1 MKENK
6 WEPNIVIE
14 KLNASCNAKDFI
26 VGLDRY
32 NLSYQAFLRY
42 FEQKPVLVL
51 DDLIIGANFVYGWM
65 PTILDFY
72 HNGKDLNVALAAIN
86 KAKKAKKHQDLTDSD
101 LELLKSIVNNSFVGV
116 SKLLHCINPV
126 VFAIWDSRV
135 HRFLDEACGSN
146 RKTRDTNNLNNF
158 RAYHYLLDELE
169 CINGVVQIDFSNIDS
184 CIING
189 SGKFTTRRKIEL
201 RMFLAGSSS

>member
-6 WEPNIVIE
+6 WEPSIVVE
-14 KLNASCNAKDFI
+14 KLNASYNAKDFI
-26 VGLDRY
+26 DGFYRY

-42 FEQKPVLVL
+42 FEQKPTLVL

-65 PTILDFY
+65 PTILNLY
-72 HNGKDLNVALAAIN
+72 HNGKDLNCALAAIN
-86 KAKKAKKHQDLTDSD
+86 KAKNAKNHHDLTDFD

-146 RKTRDTNNLNNF
+146 CKTRDTNNLNKF
-158 RAYHYLLDELE
+158 RAYHHLLDELE
-169 CINGVVQIDFSNIDS
+169 NINNVVKIDFSSMDS
-184 CIING
+184 CIIND
-189 SGKFTTRRKIEL
+189 SDKFTTRRRIEL
-201 RMFLAGSSS
+201 LMFLAGKKE